1 MECQCVSSKSLIKQR
16 GNIGLFE
23 GNFVKKP
30 AEERLKPWNGYSLF
44 SLLPKLFSFFS
55 WNCYYHLVFKVSG
68 VDILRTVYR
77 KYCSCDEQAT
87 IQRLDNVVVR
97 SQRRSTYSNVVLTLI
112 PQRQNYNV
120 APAMPRR
127 WIKSSTQNTLWV
139 LYWQRYYK
147 VEIATSNSKRFFD
160 VDLMP
165 SNLQP

>member
-1 MECQCVSSKSLIKQR
+1 MVIL
-16 GNIGLFE
+16 
-23 GNFVKKP
+23 
-30 AEERLKPWNGYSLF
+30 YSRFFL
-44 SLLPKLFSFFS
+44 SFFHFFHET
-55 WNCYYHLVFKVSG
+55 YYHLVFKVSG
-68 VDILRTVYR
+68 VDIWRTVYR
-77 KYCSCDEQAT
+77 KYCSCDKQAT

-97 SQRRSTYSNVVLTLI
+97 SQRRSTYSNVVFTLM

-127 WIKSSTQNTLWV
+127 WIKSSTQNTLWM